1 MAHRRV
7 LLAIA
12 GDSAAGKTT
21 ISDGL
26 AEIIGRDRV
35 TVVCSDDYHK
45 YGRKARAERDITPL
59 HPDCNY
65 LDILAQHLELLRAG
79 EPILK
84 PVYNHSYGELDP
96 PEYVEAR
103 DIIVVEGLHPLAE
116 RRLRQVFDVKVF
128 LDPPLELRTRWKI
141 RRDVAKRGYTPDEVR
156 AAMQRREADSKA
168 FIAPQR
174 AFADIVVTFYEGED
188 RVGDDEHLDVRLVLR
203 PTLAHPNLEH
213 LLPPDHG
220 PIRQRL
226 GRDEGRPVDFL
237 EIDGSAPDE
246 EIRRLEDAIYA
257 HFWGDRNAMPPAV
270 GRVDERHSG
279 PLALTQL
286 LIAGHVLTAR
296 SLVAA

>member
-1 MAHRRV
+1 MNHQRV
-7 LLAIA
+7 LLAVA

-21 ISDGL
+21 ISDGI

-45 YGRKARAERDITPL
+45 YGRVARAERDITPL
-59 HPDCNY
+59 HPECNY

-116 RRLRQVFDVKVF
+116 RRLRNVFDVMVF

-141 RRDVAKRGYTPDEVR
+141 KRDVTKRGYTPEEVR
-156 AAMQRREADSKA
+156 IAMERRAEDSKA

-174 AFADIVVTFYEGED
+174 QYADIVVTFYEQED
-188 RVGDDEHLDVRLVLR
+188 RPGDDEHLNVRLVLR
-203 PTLAHPNLEH
+203 PTLAHPSLEH
-213 LLPPDHG
+213 LLPPEHG
-220 PIRQRL
+220 PIRHRL
-226 GRDEGRPVDFL
+226 GRDYGRPVDFL
-237 EIDGSAPDE
+237 EIDGSAPE
-246 EIRRLEDAIYA
+246 EEVRFLEDAIYS
-257 HFWGDRNAMPPAV
+257 HFWSEPGAVPPAV
-270 GRVDERHSG
+270 GRVDDLHSG

-286 LIAGHVLTAR
+286 LITGHVLEAR
-296 SLVAA
+296 SLVEV

>member
-1 MAHRRV
+1 MTDRRV

-45 YGRKARAERDITPL
+45 YGRVARAERDITPL
-59 HPDCNY
+59 HPDCNH

-103 DIIVVEGLHPLAE
+103 DIIIVEGLHPLAE

-128 LDPPLELRTRWKI
+128 LDPPLELRTRWKV
-141 RRDVAKRGYTPDEVR
+141 RRDVAKRGYTPEQVME
-156 AAMQRREADSKA
+156 AMRRREADSKA
-168 FIAPQR
+168 YIAPQR
-174 AFADIVVTFYEGED
+174 SFADIVVSFYEREG
-188 RVGDDEHLDVRLVLR
+188 RAGDDEHLDVRLVLR

-213 LLPPDHG
+213 LLPPDGG
-220 PIRQRL
+220 PIRHRL

-257 HFWGDRNAMPPAV
+257 RFWGDSNAVPPAV
-270 GRVDERHSG
+270 GRVDEVHSG
-279 PLALTQL
+279 PLALTQF
-286 LIAGHVLTAR
+286 LIAGHVLEAR
-296 SLVAA
+296 SLVAV

>member
-1 MAHRRV
+1 MTERRV
-7 LLAIA
+7 LLAVA

-21 ISDGL
+21 ISDGI

-45 YGRKARAERDITPL
+45 YGRVARAERSITPL
-59 HPDCNY
+59 HPECNY

-103 DIIVVEGLHPLAE
+103 DIIIVEGLHPLAV

-128 LDPPLELRTRWKI
+128 LDPPLELRTRWKVK
-141 RRDVAKRGYTPDEVR
+141 RDVAKRGYTPEEVR
-156 AAMQRREADSKA
+156 VAMQQREHDSKA
-168 FIAPQR
+168 YIAPQR
-174 AFADIVVTFYEGED
+174 SYADIVVSFYEREG
-188 RVGDDEHLDVRLVLR
+188 RTGDDEHLDVRLVLR
-203 PTLAHPNLEH
+203 PTLAHPSLEH
-213 LLPPDHG
+213 MLPPEHG
-220 PIRQRL
+220 PIRHRL

-237 EIDGSAPDE
+237 EIDGSAPTE
-246 EIRRLEDAIYA
+246 ETKLLEDAVYA
-257 HFWGDRNAMPPAV
+257 HFWSESHTIPPEV
-270 GRVDERHSG
+270 GRVDEMHSG

-286 LIAGHVLTAR
+286 LIAGHVLEAR
-296 SLVAA
+296 SLISV